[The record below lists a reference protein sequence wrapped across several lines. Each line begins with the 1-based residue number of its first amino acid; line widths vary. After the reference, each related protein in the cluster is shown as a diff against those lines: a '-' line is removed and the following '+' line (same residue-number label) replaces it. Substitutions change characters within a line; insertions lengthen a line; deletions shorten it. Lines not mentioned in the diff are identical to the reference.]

1 MKDKVRDDYE
11 RPIISLRIS
20 ITNRCNVDCIYCH
33 HDGMLESSSEMT
45 PDEIYEICRI
55 AKKLGVE
62 KIRLSGGEPLIR
74 PDIVEIVEK
83 INSLDF
89 KDISMTTNGVLLE
102 KYADATV
109 VGGMAVY
116 DKAEKDSSLFG
127 WRRSRVGIQI
137 GN

>member
-55 AKKLGVE
+55 AKKLGFRDLTILE
-62 KIRLSGGEPLIR
+62 TLEREMEIR
-74 PDIVEIVEK
+74 PQGTRPK
-83 INSLDF
+83 TR
-89 KDISMTTNGVLLE
+89 M
-102 KYADATV
+102 
-109 VGGMAVY
+109 VGHSGYLVFAR
-116 DKAEKDSSLFG
+116 KL
-127 WRRSRVGIQI
+127 
-137 GN
+137 